1 MSLDTSRYFLDKV
14 SHKMSGNNSPHVAIV
29 LPFLNEQT
37 LLGITCRSLGFGT
50 GVTSTPENTTLVL
63 IDNASID
70 DSLRVA
76 EEVRQMSLKGSVMI
90 GKEAEHGYVPAR
102 DRGVLLAN
110 AKLSA
115 LRSESMI
122 LLQADADTIYQPGYV
137 SAMRSAAAK
146 VGPDTL
152 LEARTS
158 YPKEFAKQHPAY
170 IRLCTEVDQTVEK
183 WFVPFESDVIVD
195 DKVAG
200 FFLTDYFA
208 WGRHQREYS
217 PAGDEIYAETS
228 RLYLRA
234 KERGALRHRVDSAI
248 AEPSMRRLLDE
259 PSLHFATGG
268 FPREASWNHSW
279 RKGYTGP
286 TSLEEFCRETS
297 HPEVQRA
304 IRMRQL
310 HLLALFTVLPVHVN
324 RSRKKDLGVADY
336 DSVMAFLQLVPER
349 DTGELESPGIL
360 FTDVFELIES
370 HGKSLLAELNIEELQ

>member
-1 MSLDTSRYFLDKV
+1 MNEW
-14 SHKMSGNNSPHVAIV
+14 NNSPHVAIV
-29 LPFLNEQT
+29 LPFLNEQR

-76 EEVRQMSLKGSVMI
+76 EEVRQTSLKGSVMI

-102 DRGVLLAN
+102 DRGVRLAKT
-110 AKLSA
+110 KLGA
-115 LRSESMI
+115 LRSESVI
-122 LLQADADTIYQPGYV
+122 LLQADADTMYQPGYV

-146 VGPDTL
+146 VGPNIL
-152 LEARTS
+152 LEAQTG
-158 YPKEFAKQHPAY
+158 YPKEFARQHPAY
-170 IRLCTEVDQTVEK
+170 MRLCTKVDQTVEK

-208 WGRHQREYS
+208 WGGHRREYV
-217 PAGDEIYAETS
+217 PARDEIYAETS

-234 KERGALRHRVDSAI
+234 KVRGALRHRVDSAI

-268 FPREASWNHSW
+268 FPREASWNDSW
-279 RKGYTGP
+279 RKDYTGP
-286 TSLEEFCRETS
+286 TSLEEFCREPS
-297 HPEVQRA
+297 HPEVRRA
-304 IRMRQL
+304 IRTRQL
-310 HLLALFTVLPVHVN
+310 HLLALFAVLPFHVN
-324 RSRKKDLGVADY
+324 RSRKKDLRVDHY
-336 DSVMAFLQLVPER
+336 DSVIAFLQLLPER
-349 DTGELESPGIL
+349 DTNELESPGRL

-370 HGKSLLAELNIEELQ
+370 HGESLLAELNVEKLR